1 MTNHADVG
9 VGLLGLGVVGG
20 RVFDEL
26 RRNGPAL
33 ARRAGRN
40 LTVRAVA
47 VRDTAARRER
57 VAPHA
62 DLLDDPLALSE
73 RDDIDI
79 LIELIGGET
88 PAADCIARAL
98 SAGKSVVTA
107 NKEVMAKH
115 GPRLLNLAR
124 EHGVELRYE
133 ASVGGGIP
141 IIGVLQR
148 ELRANDIRCVRA
160 IINGTTNYMITEM
173 SQRAA
178 AYDEALQQAQ
188 ALGYAEADPTNDVEG
203 IDAAYKL
210 AILASLAFH
219 SRIEP
224 HQVHREG
231 IRSLSPRDFQH
242 AADLGYTIRMLA
254 TARRTPRGLDLRV
267 HPTLIPDH
275 DPMARVD
282 GVLNAV
288 AVDAEPLGSVV
299 LEGPGAGPGPTAS
312 AVLADLLDIAAA
324 ARPPRAQ
331 PPTDDAPALQPLADV
346 CLPTYLRL
354 TVPDRAGVLA
364 ELGHAFAAQGVSI
377 ASVRQVPQQVPS
389 QPEASTADQ
398 PADQPTA
405 ELVVTT
411 HAGPD
416 GAIDRVLQSLAHSDS
431 VLQIGV
437 RLRIEDPRAH
447 AHDPE
452 TALPS

>member
-26 RRNGPAL
+26 RRNGPSL

-40 LTVRAVA
+40 LAVRAVA
-47 VRDTAARRER
+47 VRDTAARRDR

-62 DLLDDPLALSE
+62 DLLDDPLALCE
-73 RDDIDI
+73 RDDIDVV
-79 LIELIGGET
+79 IELIGGET

-115 GPRLLNLAR
+115 APRLFDLAR
-124 EHGVELRYE
+124 RNSVELRYE

-148 ELRANDIRCVRA
+148 ELQANDVRCLRA

-173 SQRAA
+173 SQRGASYA
-178 AYDEALQQAQ
+178 EALQQAQ
-188 ALGYAEADPTNDVEG
+188 RLGYAEADPTSDVEG
-203 IDAAYKL
+203 VDAAYKL

-219 SRIEP
+219 SRVEP
-224 HQVHREG
+224 DQVHREG
-231 IRSLSPRDFQH
+231 IRSLSARDFRH

-254 TARRTPRGLDLRV
+254 TARRTARGLDLRV
-267 HPTLIPDH
+267 HPTLIPAH

-288 AVDAEPLGSVV
+288 AVEAEPLGSVV
-299 LEGPGAGPGPTAS
+299 LEGPGAGAGATAS
-312 AVLADLLDIAAA
+312 AVLADLLDVVAAA
-324 ARPPRAQ
+324 GQPPRAQ
-331 PPTDDAPALQPLADV
+331 RPTDDSPALQPLAEV

-354 TVPDRAGVLA
+354 AVPDRAGVLA
-364 ELGHAFAAQGVSI
+364 ELGHAFAEQGVSI
-377 ASVRQVPQQVPS
+377 ASVRQVPQQAPQQTPDTELPV
-389 QPEASTADQ
+389 
-398 PADQPTA
+398 A
-405 ELVVTT
+405 ELIITT

-416 GAIDRVLQSLAHSDS
+416 GAMDRVLQSLAESDS
-431 VLQIGV
+431 VLEIGV
-437 RLRIEDPRAH
+437 RLRIEDPRPA
-447 AHDPE
+447 AE
-452 TALPS
+452 TTLPS